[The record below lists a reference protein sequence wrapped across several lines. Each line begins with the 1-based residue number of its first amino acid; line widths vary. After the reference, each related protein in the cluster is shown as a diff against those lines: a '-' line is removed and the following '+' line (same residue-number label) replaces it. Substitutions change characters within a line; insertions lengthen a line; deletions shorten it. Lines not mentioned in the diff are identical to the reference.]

1 MGGGIVQINGSF
13 QLFLSSGMIAQ
24 RAKQYP
30 PRSSCLCMFLRT
42 ICMVKRL
49 IRALRNQRCCEVIR
63 GRLVEILV
71 TFSSSLDDKAF
82 HFLRRPKTSGPSI
95 SRDKR

>member
-1 MGGGIVQINGSF
+1 
-13 QLFLSSGMIAQ
+13 
-24 RAKQYP
+24 
-30 PRSSCLCMFLRT
+30 
-42 ICMVKRL
+42 MVKRL